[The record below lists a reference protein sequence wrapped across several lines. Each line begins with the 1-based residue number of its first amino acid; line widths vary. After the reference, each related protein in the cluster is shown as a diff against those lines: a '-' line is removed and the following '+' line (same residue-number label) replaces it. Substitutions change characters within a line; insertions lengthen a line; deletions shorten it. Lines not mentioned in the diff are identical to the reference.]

1 MSRTG
6 QMATTLPESKA
17 AGRGSSWPALLGELT
32 KARITLSVTLTAA
45 TGYIV
50 AAGRLEWAM
59 LLPLVG
65 VYLLAAG
72 ASALNQ
78 VQEARTDALMPRT
91 MGRPIPSGR
100 MDRSTALFVSGL
112 LILLGLY
119 CLASV
124 GHSTATLL
132 YQGLFAVLWYNGV
145 YTGLKRVTAFA
156 VVPGSLIGSIPP
168 LIGYT
173 AAGGLPTEPLILLVA
188 AFFFVWQV
196 PHFWLLLLIWGDQ
209 YGQAGMPTLT
219 RVFSRRQLQRLT
231 FMWLLATAACGLCFP
246 ALLSDAISMPFRVA
260 LVCGSIW
267 LALKSLTLLRSQ
279 PGDTAAFRRAFLQIN
294 VYALMIT
301 LFLSLGALTG

>member
-1 MSRTG
+1 MARTNP
-6 QMATTLPESKA
+6 MAAVLSEPKA
-17 AGRGSSWPALLGELT
+17 VRKSSSWIGLVAELT
-32 KARITLSVTLTAA
+32 KARITVSVTLTAA

-50 AAGRLEWAM
+50 AAGRLEWRM
-59 LLPLVG
+59 LVPLVG
-65 VYLLAAG
+65 VYLLASG

-78 VQEARTDALMPRT
+78 VQETRTDALMPRT

-112 LILLGLY
+112 LILLGMF

-124 GHSTATLL
+124 PHNTVTLL
-132 YQGLFAVLWYNGV
+132 YQGAFSVLWYNGI
-145 YTGLKRVTAFA
+145 YTMLKRVTAFA

-173 AAGGLPTEPLILLVA
+173 AAGGLPSDPMILLVA

-196 PHFWLLLLIWGDQ
+196 PHFWLLLLMWGDQ

-231 FMWLLATAACGLCFP
+231 FMWVLATAACGLCFP
-246 ALLSDAISMPFRVA
+246 ALVKDAISMPFRVA

-267 LALKSLTLLRSQ
+267 LALQAVALLRSQ
-279 PGDTAAFRRAFLQIN
+279 PGETAGFRRAFMQIN

-301 LFLSLGALTG
+301 LFLSLGALTA